1 MNTKDKLLNVV
12 RVYRAYGESHARAR
26 LVYHGWRVDEPA
38 RLEAMLGAVR
48 ELVERTAT
56 ATPAQELPA

>member
-1 MNTKDKLLNVV
+1 MNTKDKLLDVV

-26 LVYHGWRVDEPA
+26 LVYHGWSVDESE

-48 ELVERTAT
+48 ELAERTPDALLV
-56 ATPAQELPA
+56 QEAA